1 VLPLAGSRELLTA
14 IFPFYSTRC
23 LESRIYWRN
32 FISRYKMGNA
42 NSSHSSRT
50 PRSLHALDND
60 PSWSNIGGGGGG
72 VISSSSY
79 PRPRGVW
86 QPQQQHQSEMM
97 EERQQQQQQQHRSL
111 ITDYQTGQSGYDHFD
126 QECVRELNN
135 KMASDPGRFN
145 R

>member
-1 VLPLAGSRELLTA
+1 
-14 IFPFYSTRC
+14 
-23 LESRIYWRN
+23 
-32 FISRYKMGNA
+32 MGNA

-60 PSWSNIGGGGGG
+60 PSWSNIGGGVG
-72 VISSSSY
+72 VSGSSY

-86 QPQQQHQSEMM
+86 QPQQHQSEMM
-97 EERQQQQQQQHRSL
+97 EERQQQQHRSL